1 MNNWV
6 LLPELQQLQ
15 ADFGQLDTVFSL
27 QGERITKDPISDLI
41 KLERQGVVYYVKR
54 YYTAGRGIRAF
65 RLRPRIQ
72 AEWENLQRFQQ
83 WGIRSEKVFDYGMQ
97 RRFGAFIRGAIV
109 THEIQNSSDL
119 AELANR
125 QNSLLKN
132 MIWLQTVSQQ
142 IAEFT
147 RILHSHNFAHNDLKW
162 RNILVDDE
170 AKVYFVDCPTG
181 RFWWGPLL
189 QYRIIKDLA
198 CLDKV
203 AKKHLSRTQRLRFYL
218 MYKQRSQLSKK
229 DKKQLRKILKF
240 FKGRE

>member
-1 MNNWV
+1 MSNWV

-41 KLERQGVVYYVKR
+41 KLERQGVVYYIKR

-83 WGIRSEKVFDYGMQ
+83 WGIRSEKVLAYGMQ

-109 THEIQNSSDL
+109 TQEIQNSSDL

-125 QNSLLKN
+125 QNPLLKN

-170 AKVYFVDCPTG
+170 AKVYFIDCPQG
-181 RFWWGPLL
+181 DFGGGLCYNIASLKIWLVW
-189 QYRIIKDLA
+189 IK
-198 CLDKV
+198 
-203 AKKHLSRTQRLRFYL
+203 
-218 MYKQRSQLSKK
+218 
-229 DKKQLRKILKF
+229 
-240 FKGRE
+240 